1 MEDDNDDGHQASFNP
16 ENFFDSEIDTD
27 SSNHEQDNDDNDNEN
42 NAEDHDVHDDMMHVD
57 HDGIVTTD
65 DNVDPEVG
73 GEVSSLGLEVG
84 EEIQDK
90 ALRLLSQYRGEDGHS
105 KVSVADAMTVL
116 GDLLEFS
123 DNTAVVKNKMET
135 EKARLEAELGQA
147 LQRIEDLEADNVS
160 PTRQE

>member
-16 ENFFDSEIDTD
+16 ENFFDSEINTD

-84 EEIQDK
+84 WLRDTGQSSQEQD
-90 ALRLLSQYRGEDGHS
+90 
-105 KVSVADAMTVL
+105 
-116 GDLLEFS
+116 GD
-123 DNTAVVKNKMET
+123 
-135 EKARLEAELGQA
+135 
-147 LQRIEDLEADNVS
+147 
-160 PTRQE
+160 